1 MRPLS
6 TAELLT
12 AWEWGLA
19 QPYGQRALMLLAA
32 ACPDSPVDAL
42 AELSIGQRDALLF
55 TLREWTFGSHLI
67 GLATCPGCGEQLE
80 LGLDAADIRAET
92 SSQVSPD
99 QRQAATE
106 DGTFTLVVDSYEV
119 RFRLPNSVD
128 LAAIAGCEDVADAR
142 HRLLTRCL
150 QTTQPGGQDG
160 PGDPLPADVFDAVV
174 ERMVQLD
181 PLADVQLALT
191 CPECG
196 EQWQVML
203 DIVQFFWKE
212 IDAWAG
218 RVLRQ
223 VHVLASAYGWRQDD
237 ILALSPQ
244 RRQIYLDMV
253 SGSWG

>member
-19 QPYGQRALMLLAA
+19 QPSGQRALVLLAA

-42 AELSIGQRDALLF
+42 AELSIGERDVLLF
-55 TLREWTFGSHLI
+55 TLREWTFGSRLM
-67 GLATCPGCGEQLE
+67 GLTTCPGCGEQLE

-92 SSQVSPD
+92 FSQASPD

-106 DGTFTLVVDSYEV
+106 DGTFALVVDSCEV

-128 LAAIAGCEDVADAR
+128 LAAISGCEDVADAR
-142 HRLLTRCL
+142 HRLLTRCV

-160 PGDPLPADVFDAVV
+160 PGDPLPADVLDAVV

-196 EQWQVML
+196 EQWQAML

-212 IDAWAG
+212 ISAWAG
-218 RVLRQ
+218 RVLQQ

-253 SGSWG
+253 SGS